1 MRDNIETNYLI
12 FVSSDGK
19 KAGFEIFNERIKE
32 NKWPIYNKT
41 PQLQNVKEGKY
52 VVFYIAGSGEKRQS
66 FIGSAKIKSIIEN
79 KTTGIDPNQEFKQ
92 VLFYVQFEDIKIFK
106 EEITI
111 KDHIDN
117 LDFIKN
123 KGKYGLYFQ
132 GGICKI
138 NKESFEYIESK
149 YS

>member
-19 KAGFEIFNERIKE
+19 KTGLNIFNERIEE

-41 PQLQNVKEGKY
+41 PQLQNVKEGKN
-52 VVFYIAGSGEKRQS
+52 VLFYIAGAGDKRQS
-66 FIGSAKIKSIIEN
+66 FIGCAKIKNIIEN
-79 KTTGIDPNQEFKQ
+79 KVTDIDPNQEFKQ
-92 VLFYVQFEDIKIFK
+92 VLFYVQFEDLKIFK

-111 KDHIDN
+111 KAHIDN

-123 KGKYGLYFQ
+123 KEKYGLYFQ

-138 NKESFEYIESK
+138 NRESYEYIINK
-149 YS
+149 H